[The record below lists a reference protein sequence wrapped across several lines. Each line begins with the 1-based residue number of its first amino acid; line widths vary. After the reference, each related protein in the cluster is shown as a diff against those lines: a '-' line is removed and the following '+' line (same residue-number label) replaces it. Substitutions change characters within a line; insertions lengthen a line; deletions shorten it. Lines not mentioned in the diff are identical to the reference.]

1 MNTPANRPSPLTDG
15 QRSALLT
22 LLQDD
27 DPAVANLARRRLL
40 DEGPELS
47 PWLRQHVLS
56 NDARLRRR
64 TREILL
70 HFEAV
75 EADAEMMGFCQQAG
89 EDLDLEEGSLRLA
102 RSQFPGINADAYRA
116 ILDQW
121 AAQVSEWLPEDR
133 SDDDGI
139 LAALQVGLFQ
149 QIGLHGNEANYYE
162 PDNSYLTRTIDRRL
176 GNPLSLCTVV
186 LLVGRRLALPL
197 AGIGL
202 PAHFLCRYQSAN
214 RQVYVD
220 AFNGGR
226 LLTRTD
232 CVTFVNQLGRP
243 FDDGYLQPVSTRRM
257 LQRVCTN
264 LEHAFEGL
272 ERRGDMGRIQRYH
285 HLLASG

>member
-1 MNTPANRPSPLTDG
+1 MNPTRNPPSPLTPS
-15 QRSALLT
+15 QREALLT
-22 LLQDD
+22 LLLDED
-27 DPAVANLARRRLL
+27 ATIVNVARSRLL
-40 DEGPELS
+40 DEGPALS
-47 PWLRQHVLS
+47 TWLRPLTLS
-56 NDARLRRR
+56 NDPLLRRR

-70 HFEAV
+70 RF
-75 EADAEMMGFCQQAG
+75 EADAANERMSVFCRQAG
-89 EDLDLEEGSLRLA
+89 EDLDLEEGSLCLSRT
-102 RSQFPGINADAYRA
+102 QYPEINTDAYRA

-149 QIGLHGNEANYYE
+149 QVGLRGNDANYYE
-162 PDNSYLTRTIDRRL
+162 PDNSFLNRTIDRRL

-186 LLVGRRLALPL
+186 ILICRRISLPL

-202 PAHFLCRYQSAN
+202 PAHFLCRYQSPT
-214 RQVYVD
+214 RQVYID

-232 CVTFVNQLGRP
+232 CITFVNQLGRP
-243 FDDGYLQPVSTRRM
+243 FEDGYLQPVSPRRM

-264 LEHAFEGL
+264 LEHAYEGL
-272 ERRGDMGRIQRYH
+272 EQRVEMGRIQRYH
-285 HLLASG
+285 QLLASG